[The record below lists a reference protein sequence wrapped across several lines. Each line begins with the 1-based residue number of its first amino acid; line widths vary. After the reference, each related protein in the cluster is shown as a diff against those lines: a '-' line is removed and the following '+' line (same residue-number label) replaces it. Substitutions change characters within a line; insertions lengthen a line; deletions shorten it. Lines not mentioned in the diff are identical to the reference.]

1 MEKVGCN
8 LKTWLEIVNC
18 PLHFHKM
25 LHNIFEVK
33 WNSLSCV
40 QLFVTSRTVASQSP
54 LSMRF
59 SRQEYWSGLSF
70 LSSGC
75 LPDPGF
81 KPGAP
86 ALQADSLPSEPLTKP
101 QITSLPRDRGLLHCR
116 QILYRLNSLP
126 SDSLPPG
133 KSIILG
139 VVLLENNSLECL
151 KFPGKL
157 KTFITTYWFPSCLM
171 TLKNHIFNLILIELL
186 NIILLAWWY
195 I

>member
-8 LKTWLEIVNC
+8 LKTRLEIVNYL
-18 PLHFHKM
+18 LHFHKM

-59 SRQEYWSGLSF
+59 SRQEYWSRLSF

-81 KPGAP
+81 KPGSP
-86 ALQADSLPSEPLTKP
+86 VLQADSLPSE
-101 QITSLPRDRGLLHCR
+101 
-116 QILYRLNSLP
+116 
-126 SDSLPPG
+126 PPG